1 MHNQW
6 GNGIISKWDIEK
18 KKKKKERDPVISL
31 FQCYFSYQEGR
42 KDGGGGVSWEKSTQM
57 CDLTDLFI
65 NTLNNYLHKIDKK
78 QITEVINSII
88 NVPCKVWALANSTK
102 FDKIGEVL
110 APESLALA

>member
-1 MHNQW
+1 MHNER

-18 KKKKKERDPVISL
+18 KKKKRKKERYPVISL

-42 KDGGGGVSWEKSTQM
+42 KDGGVSWEKSTQM

-88 NVPCKVWALANSTK
+88 SVPCKVFELWPILPNLTK
-102 FDKIGEVL
+102 LERFFHQNH
-110 APESLALA
+110 